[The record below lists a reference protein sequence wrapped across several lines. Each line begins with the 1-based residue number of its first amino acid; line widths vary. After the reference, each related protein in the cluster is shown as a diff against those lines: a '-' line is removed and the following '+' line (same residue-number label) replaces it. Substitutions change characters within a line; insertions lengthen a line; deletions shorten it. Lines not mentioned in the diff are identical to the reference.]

1 MITLTVGNNSKVQG
15 VELNNNGKK
24 EVVPVL
30 DLAKVLQGLRLGTTI
45 TVKNENSHV
54 KTFKG
59 TYYILFMQEFEEV
72 IIFYQD
78 SHGNLRQ
85 VFTDNEIY
93 ISKGLYFLISDG
105 TPVKILKSNNKKA
118 YRVVYVDDNSEEN
131 IVTKSYKNKSS
142 GMIGQTYMD
151 LFTAIKYA
159 TLLHS
164 KKPST
169 QFRVITPKGT
179 VLYQVG

>member
-118 YRVVYVDDNSEEN
+118 YRVLFKDYDGRDTILS
-131 IVTKSYKNKSS
+131 TTYKNKSS
-142 GMIGQTYMD
+142 ELVTQTYLS
-151 LFTAIKYA
+151 LFTAIKTA
-159 TLLHS
+159 TLQHS
-164 KKPST
+164 KSPDIT
-169 QFRVITPKGT
+169 YYVITPKGT

>member
-1 MITLTVGNNSKVQG
+1 MITLTIGNNAKSQG
-15 VELNNNGKK
+15 VELNNNGRK
-24 EVVPVL
+24 EIVPVL
-30 DLAKVLQGLRLGTTI
+30 DLAKVLRSLRLGTTI
-45 TVKNENSHV
+45 TVNSENTRV
-54 KTFKG
+54 KSFKG
-59 TYYILFMQEFEEV
+59 TYYVLFMEEFEEV

-93 ISKGLYFLISDG
+93 ISKGLYFLIADG

-118 YRVVYVDDNSEEN
+118 YRVVSEYADG
-131 IVTKSYKNKSS
+131 VKVFTKNYKNKSS
-142 GMIGQTYMD
+142 EIVGQTYLD

-164 KKPST
+164 KEPNRVF
-169 QFRVITPKGT
+169 QVITPKET